1 MQRHAT
7 DEGVFIRSLAT
18 RGCLG
23 GLTRSTQDIVN
34 VMDAM
39 GKNIVLVE
47 TVGVGQDEV
56 EIVNTAHT
64 SIVILVPGLGDDI
77 QAIKAGIIE
86 IGDLFVINK
95 CDREGADKMERD
107 LRMVLEMGRRREDG
121 WEPPIFKTEAIL
133 GKGIF
138 ELVYGIY
145 RHKQVLEQ
153 NNVLEKKLRERTKTT
168 FLEIL
173 ESEVM
178 AHFIEKMEKEGKW
191 DKIIDDLMNRRIDPY
206 SMAERIMADE
216 LVTHH

>member
-1 MQRHAT
+1 
-7 DEGVFIRSLAT
+7 
-18 RGCLG
+18 
-23 GLTRSTQDIVN
+23 
-34 VMDAM
+34 
-39 GKNIVLVE
+39 
-47 TVGVGQDEV
+47 VGVGQDEV

-206 SMAERIMADE
+206 SVAEKLMNEE
-216 LVTHH
+216 LTKGHRKRQ